1 MKLLAL
7 VFLGA
12 VLHGVPPNRVAPS
25 RAVPS
30 RVAPARVQVV
40 AKEFSFGLSRVSV
53 KAGPAVIE
61 LANFGQ
67 DPHDLRVQRK
77 GARHIAGLGV
87 VAPGKRAELSLKLP
101 RGRYSL
107 WCSIANHRQLG
118 MRATLVVR

>member
-7 VFLGA
+7 VFLGLA
-12 VLHGVPPNRVAPS
+12 LHGVPPSRVAPS
-25 RAVPS
+25 RL
-30 RVAPARVQVV
+30 APARVQVV
-40 AKEFSFGLSRVSV
+40 AKEFSFGLSRLSV

-67 DPHDLRVQRK
+67 DPHDLRLQRA

-87 VAPGKRAELSLKLP
+87 VAPGKRGELSVTLP
-101 RGRYSL
+101 RGRYAL
-107 WCSIANHRQLG
+107 WCSVANHRKLG

>member
-1 MKLLAL
+1 VKLLAL
-7 VFLGA
+7 VFLGTM
-12 VLHGVPPNRVAPS
+12 LHDVASNRA
-25 RAVPS
+25 APS

-40 AKEFSFGLSRVSV
+40 AKEFSFGLSRVNI

-67 DPHDLRVQRK
+67 DPHDLRVQRA
-77 GARHIAGLGV
+77 GARHIAGIGV
-87 VAPGKRAELSLKLP
+87 VAPGKRAELSLRLP

-107 WCSIANHRQLG
+107 WCSVADHRKLG